1 MTENEIALN
10 SEFARLDDVL
20 RNFNI
25 FDALNVQTQEIRH
38 SAFLG
43 FLLNPNQTHGFG
55 TKFLTE
61 FLRLCSAKLTGSIP
75 LLDLNLSLT
84 KLTFEK
90 RFHNNKS
97 LDLLIEIPYAVN
109 DELCIIAI
117 ENKILASERDGQ
129 LKYYTDGLQY
139 YLKGNENLHKIYLTM
154 RGDDPG
160 DESWVGAT
168 HGEVVLPAV
177 EALLQNSEDMLS
189 DYFIQVMKDY
199 IETINQE
206 SDASSATDDLIASM
220 DREVVEAIQRD
231 DGKLR
236 RLPILFPRAWQYLKN
251 LESDPRVSVL
261 RWFKSLGGGVD
272 ESFVIESS
280 NRNYLRL
287 SFLNAENKN
296 NLIRICKNSPKKWL
310 TSHVHLALELVLSID
325 QSNNMSGQV
334 KLVLGPTNTDFHYRQ
349 ELFNGLRG
357 RGNNGKEVALYW
369 SRIKPAEL
377 ISNIGKIEF
386 NSLDSNQTQE
396 WIKTN
401 FVGLADQVR
410 EVVND
415 RLTSFFKANPSLTS
429 TE

>member
-10 SEFARLDDVL
+10 SEFARLDDAL

-25 FDALNVQTQEIRH
+25 FDALSVQTQEIRH

-61 FLRLCSAKLTGSIP
+61 FLRLCSAKLSDSIP

-97 LDLLIEIPYAVN
+97 LDLLIEIPYAINNESCV
-109 DELCIIAI
+109 IAI
-117 ENKILASERDGQ
+117 EHKIFSNERDGQ
-129 LKYYTDGLQY
+129 LKDYTDGLRH
-139 YLKGNENLHKIYLTM
+139 YLGGDGNLHKIYLTM

-160 DESWVGAT
+160 DESWVGVT

-199 IETINQE
+199 IDTISQE
-206 SDASSATDDLIASM
+206 SDASTDADDLIASM
-220 DREVVEAIQRD
+220 DREVVDAIQRD
-231 DGKLR
+231 DG
-236 RLPILFPRAWQYLKN
+236 RLKRIPILFPRAWRYLKN
-251 LESDPRVSVL
+251 LESDPRASVL
-261 RWFKSLGGGVD
+261 KWFKSPGVID
-272 ESFVIESS
+272 KSFVIESS

-287 SFLNAENKN
+287 SFLSVENRD
-296 NLIRICKNSPKKWL
+296 NLIRICDHPPKSWL
-310 TSHVHLALELVLSID
+310 TSHAHLALELVLSID
-325 QSNNMSGQV
+325 QNNNMSGQV
-334 KLVLGPTNTDFHYRQ
+334 KLVLGPTNADFYSRQ
-349 ELFNGLRG
+349 ELFNCLRG
-357 RGNNGKEVALYW
+357 RDNNGKEVALYW

-377 ISNIGKIEF
+377 IPNVGKVEF
-386 NSLDSNQTQE
+386 NSLDPNQTQE
-396 WIKTN
+396 WIKKN
-401 FVGLADQVR
+401 FVGLGNQVR

-415 RLTSFFKANPSLTS
+415 RLKSFFAANPSLT
-429 TE
+429 